1 MQFETPS
8 TKAEMYATLKEI
20 YTFYRLQSPV
30 YKEETLVDMTI
41 PTLTITNK
49 TQAQCKEEATLTLSA
64 EHTREIERVKS
75 ELEDKI
81 LALDLAVGKLNQEK
95 AEKINKLQLEYEEKL
110 QNANDQALEKGVS
123 VSSIYLAE
131 RNKIVNEK
139 ADKINQLNRYYD
151 FRTLQ
156 IQAEKEVLETR
167 LSSVEEYFSPIHQKE
182 IDALTSKLYKEYQAN
197 KLEIEKHNNT
207 VYEKNVKY
215 KNVMIQNRASL
226 ELKFME
232 VKKEYSTADLIDMG
246 YYEDVLRCVFGY
258 YDTLS
263 TDEAYE
269 DVIYERDLMYYLDT
283 YYEGV
288 LKLLYQR
295 TLA

>member
-123 VSSIYLAE
+123 MSSIYLAE

-167 LSSVEEYFSPIHQKE
+167 KR
-182 IDALTSKLYKEYQAN
+182 KGK
-197 KLEIEKHNNT
+197 
-207 VYEKNVKY
+207 KY
-215 KNVMIQNRASL
+215 
-226 ELKFME
+226 
-232 VKKEYSTADLIDMG
+232 
-246 YYEDVLRCVFGY
+246 
-258 YDTLS
+258 
-263 TDEAYE
+263 
-269 DVIYERDLMYYLDT
+269 
-283 YYEGV
+283 
-288 LKLLYQR
+288 
-295 TLA
+295 